1 MKIQEVRTYEE
12 LQGYLR
18 EFSNFLGDPT
28 PYDFIGAFHLFLAI
42 LDNLAKNHIDADLE
56 SAEEFRPWFN
66 EEQFR
71 FLQQLERLR

>member
-42 LDNLAKNHIDADLE
+42 LDNLAKNHRELPENKDVSTRDPGFVP
-56 SAEEFRPWFN
+56 SAVH
-66 EEQFR
+66 QAG
-71 FLQQLERLR
+71 